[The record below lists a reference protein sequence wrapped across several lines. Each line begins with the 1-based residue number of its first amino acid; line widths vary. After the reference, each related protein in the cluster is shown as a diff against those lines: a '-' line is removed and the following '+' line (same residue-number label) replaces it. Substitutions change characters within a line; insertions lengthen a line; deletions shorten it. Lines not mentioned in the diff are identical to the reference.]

1 MYTAKNWRPYSS
13 MAFPIPLKLCQ
24 NHPKIR
30 NTFKI
35 KKKMK
40 EKTTV
45 TLLATTYWMSKV
57 YQGLQ

>member
-1 MYTAKNWRPYSS
+1 